1 MTLPQ
6 SPHFSQRGSG
16 AIPYIMSLLLLPLH
30 ERRKHRELG
39 GKRKGKAAVCQPT
52 MSIDA
57 MPSPKVPKFTCFR
70 ISVSSPSITALLLHL
85 ELPLVKAA
93 GLLVKILPVSHQS
106 SRKRGLYHSLDP
118 MERGQEGCLRL
129 SLRYFIP
136 LPPRFLVM
144 GVSSVAALN
153 PCSSFSMKSWDF
165 WSFHSFC
172 ACLWQ
177 CLQLPQAEAAPPAP
191 AA

>member
-6 SPHFSQRGSG
+6 SPHSSQRGSG

-30 ERRKHRELG
+30 GRWKRRELG

-70 ISVSSPSITALLLHL
+70 ISVSSPSIAALLLHL

-93 GLLVKILPVSHQS
+93 ELLVKILPVSHQS
-106 SRKRGLYHSLDP
+106 SMKRGLYHSLDP

-129 SLRYFIP
+129 SLNYFFP
-136 LPPRFLVM
+136 LPPRLLVL

-153 PCSSFSMKSWDF
+153 LAVVG
-165 WSFHSFC
+165 H
-172 ACLWQ
+172 
-177 CLQLPQAEAAPPAP
+177 APRFQ
-191 AA
+191 